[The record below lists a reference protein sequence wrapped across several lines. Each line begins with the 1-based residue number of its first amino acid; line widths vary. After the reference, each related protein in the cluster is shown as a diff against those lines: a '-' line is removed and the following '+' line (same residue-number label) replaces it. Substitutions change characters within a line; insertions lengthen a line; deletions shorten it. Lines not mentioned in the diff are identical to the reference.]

1 MIRDCCSMRTHG
13 VQAEKAV
20 VEKAEAEKI
29 KKAEA
34 EKANALKM
42 AVRHA
47 SGSHGTKG
55 AAERSTCNALRIETR
70 GQ

>member
-1 MIRDCCSMRTHG
+1 
-13 VQAEKAV
+13 VEKAV
-20 VEKAEAEKI
+20 AQKI

-34 EKANALKM
+34 ENAKKAEAEKV

-55 AAERSTCNALRIETR
+55 V
-70 GQ
+70 

>member
-1 MIRDCCSMRTHG
+1 MRNTSLFWVAMAVPWTHA
-13 VQAEKAV
+13 VKAEKV
-20 VEKAEAEKI
+20 

-34 EKANALKM
+34 EKANALKV

-55 AAERSTCNALRIETR
+55 A
-70 GQ
+70 